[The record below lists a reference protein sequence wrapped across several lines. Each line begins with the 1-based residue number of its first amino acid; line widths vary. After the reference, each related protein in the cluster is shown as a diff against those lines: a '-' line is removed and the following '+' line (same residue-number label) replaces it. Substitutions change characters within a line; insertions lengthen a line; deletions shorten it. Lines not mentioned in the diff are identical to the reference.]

1 MKNLFNRDEL
11 FSSEEKL
18 EMLDG
23 VLYQDI
29 KDRINNKVF
38 LQNLIMSSPI
48 IFSSKDEILEF
59 IDILNEFEMQKI
71 AFEYMDRIETQ
82 INNILD
88 ISEMYN
94 RLLNDSKN

>member
-29 KDRINNKVF
+29 KERINNKVF